1 MIALDTNVLV
11 RYLVRDDTKQADTA
25 RVLMESLTENRPDYI
40 CRSVGTLF
48 EHLLH
53 QESEIHLR

>member
-25 RVLMESLTENRPDYI
+25 RVLMESLTEDRPGYI
-40 CRSVGTLF
+40 CRSVDTLF